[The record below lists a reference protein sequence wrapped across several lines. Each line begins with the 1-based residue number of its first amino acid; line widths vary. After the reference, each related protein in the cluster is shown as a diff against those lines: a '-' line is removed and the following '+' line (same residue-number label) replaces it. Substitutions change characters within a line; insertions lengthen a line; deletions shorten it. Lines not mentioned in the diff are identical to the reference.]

1 MNGRSANED
10 WHSLRRLAPF
20 GDSDLIEFASCRGL
34 LSVIQISKEVV
45 FWLYVTGHF
54 LSSREKVWSFIKRIL
69 IQNGLYKN
77 EDLKSVHWK
86 RVSTCWWV
94 CPIDG
99 QYQREKYSV
108 FWEWKPPSPKRRHW
122 GDGIRTEKIGTSLM
136 TWNYMPGWALQHS
149 NLSRFLFLIIPAC
162 SEDPIVLSVIKLIRI
177 LQTWW

>member
-1 MNGRSANED
+1 MKTGIVWGD
-10 WHSLRRLAPF
+10 WHPLETVTWLSSLPVE
-20 GDSDLIEFASCRGL
+20 DCC
-34 LSVIQISKEVV
+34 LSFKSQRKL
-45 FWLYVTGHF
+45 FFLLYVTGHF

-136 TWNYMPGWALQHS
+136 TWNYMPGWALQHL

-162 SEDPIVLSVIKLIRI
+162 SEDPISYQL
-177 LQTWW
+177 

>member
-1 MNGRSANED
+1 MKTGIVWGD
-10 WHSLRRLAPF
+10 WHPLETVTWLSSLPVE
-20 GDSDLIEFASCRGL
+20 DCC
-34 LSVIQISKEVV
+34 LSFKSQRKL
-45 FWLYVTGHF
+45 FFLLYVTGHF
-54 LSSREKVWSFIKRIL
+54 LSIREKVWSFIKRIL

-122 GDGIRTEKIGTSLM
+122 GDGIRTEEIGTSLM

-162 SEDPIVLSVIKLIRI
+162 SEDPISYQL
-177 LQTWW
+177 

>member
-1 MNGRSANED
+1 MKTGIVWGD
-10 WHSLRRLAPF
+10 WHPLETVTWLSLLPVE
-20 GDSDLIEFASCRGL
+20 DCC
-34 LSVIQISKEVV
+34 LSFKSQRKL
-45 FWLYVTGHF
+45 FFLLYVTGHF

-122 GDGIRTEKIGTSLM
+122 GDGIRTEEIGTSLM
-136 TWNYMPGWALQHS
+136 TWNYMPGWALQHL

-162 SEDPIVLSVIKLIRI
+162 SEDPISYQL
-177 LQTWW
+177 

>member
-1 MNGRSANED
+1 MKTGIVWGD
-10 WHSLRRLAPF
+10 WHPLETVTWLSSLPVE
-20 GDSDLIEFASCRGL
+20 DCC
-34 LSVIQISKEVV
+34 LSFKSQRKL
-45 FWLYVTGHF
+45 FFLLYVTGHF

-122 GDGIRTEKIGTSLM
+122 GDGIRTEEIGTSLM
-136 TWNYMPGWALQHS
+136 TWNYMPGWALQHL

-162 SEDPIVLSVIKLIRI
+162 SEDPISYQL
-177 LQTWW
+177 

>member
-1 MNGRSANED
+1 MKTGIVWGD
-10 WHSLRRLAPF
+10 WHPLETVTWLSSLPVE
-20 GDSDLIEFASCRGL
+20 DCC
-34 LSVIQISKEVV
+34 LSFKSQRKL
-45 FWLYVTGHF
+45 FFLLYVTGHF

-77 EDLKSVHWK
+77 EDLKSVHLK

-122 GDGIRTEKIGTSLM
+122 GDGIRTEEIGTSLM

-162 SEDPIVLSVIKLIRI
+162 SEDPISYQL
-177 LQTWW
+177 

>member
-1 MNGRSANED
+1 MKTGIVWGD
-10 WHSLRRLAPF
+10 WHPLETVTWLSSLPVE
-20 GDSDLIEFASCRGL
+20 DCC
-34 LSVIQISKEVV
+34 LSFKSQRKL
-45 FWLYVTGHF
+45 FFLLYVTGHF

-122 GDGIRTEKIGTSLM
+122 GDGIRTEEIGTSLM

-162 SEDPIVLSVIKLIRI
+162 SEDPISYQL
-177 LQTWW
+177 

>member
-1 MNGRSANED
+1 MKTGIVWGN
-10 WHSLRRLAPF
+10 WHSL
-20 GDSDLIEFASCRGL
+20 ETVTW
-34 LSVIQISKEVV
+34 LSSLPVEDCCLSFKSQRKL
-45 FWLYVTGHF
+45 FFLLYVTGHF

-77 EDLKSVHWK
+77 EDLISVHWK

-122 GDGIRTEKIGTSLM
+122 GDGIRTEEIGTSLM

-162 SEDPIVLSVIKLIRI
+162 SEDPISYQL
-177 LQTWW
+177 